1 MVSWVVRMVSRRL
14 NIRRVPFL
22 PAVEAGTLIA
32 IVIIAGGVLLFSEL
46 VEMVRDE
53 PHAFDQAVLLAFRN
67 PADVSD
73 PIGPAWLEII
83 FRDITSLGG
92 AAVLALM
99 TVAVTGF
106 LLSIASAPRPVLL
119 LRPSVALLCSAPS

>member
-1 MVSWVVRMVSRRL
+1 MVSRRL